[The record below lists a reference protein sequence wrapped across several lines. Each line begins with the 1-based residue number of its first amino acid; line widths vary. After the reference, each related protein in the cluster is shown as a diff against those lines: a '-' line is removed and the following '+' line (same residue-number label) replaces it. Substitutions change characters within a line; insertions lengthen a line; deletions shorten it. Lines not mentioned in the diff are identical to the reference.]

1 MSIIDGINSYS
12 QYRELIINLERLEL
26 VKNIQT
32 SEING
37 SRIEIAVDVEDDIYR
52 LHKSLIRSG
61 RFLSV
66 VTEQSFDSGE
76 IALRWVKR

>member
-1 MSIIDGINSYS
+1 MYFFQIMKLFLYMPFF
-12 QYRELIINLERLEL
+12 EALTL